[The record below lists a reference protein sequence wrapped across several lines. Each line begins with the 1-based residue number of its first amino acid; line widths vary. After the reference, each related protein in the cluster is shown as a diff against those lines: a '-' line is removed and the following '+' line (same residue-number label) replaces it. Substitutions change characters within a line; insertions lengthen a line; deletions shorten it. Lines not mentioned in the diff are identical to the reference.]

1 MKTTIASI
9 ITLLFSF
16 LALSQNNQNLTLNE
30 CIEIALKNNL
40 DLKTAKLSAET
51 STVNYKRNR
60 NALLPSI
67 NGNWNYGI
75 SQGRSIDPYT
85 NDFVNERLEYSNAGL
100 GLDATVFNG
109 FRLLNSLK
117 QGKLNMEAAEMQVEE
132 AKQNLVLDVTL
143 AFLQALN
150 SRELLKLAENRIA
163 STREQAGR
171 LKTMFEEESGNPAEY
186 RDLQGQVAS
195 DEASLVSTRNSLTDA
210 LLNLAQLMNV
220 DYEINADG
228 LALLM
233 DFKEYGLS
241 PKEVYDDALNNL
253 ATFKTRELQLAA
265 AQKGVAVAR
274 AQYTPEVSFFANLN
288 TNYSSAARLFNEN
301 GTLVEDTGA
310 FVNYDGQVLP
320 VFTENTQFAAEEI
333 SYRDQF
339 DNNLNSSIGVYVSV
353 PIFNGWRAKQNVQL
367 EKIKRDQAQ
376 TNLEQTELQLSTN
389 IKQAYYDMQAALQR
403 FNALEAQVEAS
414 EESFRI
420 NEIRFNNGVTNS
432 VDYIV
437 SKNNLEN
444 ARINLANV
452 RYEYML
458 RVKVLEY
465 YRGNMDLQ

>member
-1 MKTTIASI
+1 
-9 ITLLFSF
+9 
-16 LALSQNNQNLTLNE
+16 
-30 CIEIALKNNL
+30 
-40 DLKTAKLSAET
+40 
-51 STVNYKRNR
+51 
-60 NALLPSI
+60 
-67 NGNWNYGI
+67 
-75 SQGRSIDPYT
+75 
-85 NDFVNERLEYSNAGL
+85 
-100 GLDATVFNG
+100 
-109 FRLLNSLK
+109 
-117 QGKLNMEAAEMQVEE
+117 
-132 AKQNLVLDVTL
+132 
-143 AFLQALN
+143 
-150 SRELLKLAENRIA
+150 
-163 STREQAGR
+163 
-171 LKTMFEEESGNPAEY
+171 MFEEESGNPAEY

>member
-1 MKTTIASI
+1 MKTTISSI
-9 ITLLFSF
+9 ITLLFSL
-16 LALSQNNQNLTLNE
+16 LALSQNNQDLTLNE
-30 CIEIALKNNL
+30 CIDIALKNNL
-40 DLKTAKLSAET
+40 NLKTAKLSAET
-51 STVNYKRNR
+51 STVNYKSNR

-85 NDFVNERLEYSNAGL
+85 NDFVNERLEYSSAGL
-100 GLDATVFNG
+100 GLNASVFNG

-117 QGKLNMEAAEMQVEE
+117 QGKLNMQAAEMQVEE

-143 AFLQALN
+143 AFLRALN
-150 SRELLKLAENRIA
+150 SRELLKLAENRIEN
-163 STREQAGR
+163 TRQQAKR
-171 LKTMFEEESGNPAEY
+171 LKTMFEEGSVNPSEY

-195 DEASLVSTRNSLTDA
+195 DEASLVSSRNSLTSA
-210 LLNLAQLMNV
+210 LLDLAQLMNV
-220 DYEINADG
+220 DYEINPDA

-233 DFKEYGLS
+233 DFEEYGLS
-241 PKEVYDDALNNL
+241 PKEVYEDALNNL

-320 VFTENTQFAAEEI
+320 VLTENTQFTEEQI

-339 DNNLNSSIGVYVSV
+339 DNNLNSSIGVNVSV

-367 EKIKRDQAQ
+367 EKIRRDQAQ